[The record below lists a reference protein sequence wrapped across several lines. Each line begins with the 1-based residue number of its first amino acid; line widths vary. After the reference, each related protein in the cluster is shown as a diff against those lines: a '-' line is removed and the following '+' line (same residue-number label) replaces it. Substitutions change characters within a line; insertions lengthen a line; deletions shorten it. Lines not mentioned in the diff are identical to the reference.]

1 MKRLLI
7 ILMLTAM
14 PASAQMR
21 VLEIPVTA
29 ICWDS
34 LEEVIDHHKKTLSE
48 YPIIKLYSD
57 HENGG
62 ALLVNPDNTNWTFVA
77 FKTHPV
83 TKKTVACA
91 FFIGTA
97 WSIVKPPEPDKDT
110 KNDEWITL

>member
-1 MKRLLI
+1 MKRILI
-7 ILMLTAM
+7 ALMLLSM

-57 HENGG
+57 HEN
-62 ALLVNPDNTNWTFVA
+62 
-77 FKTHPV
+77 
-83 TKKTVACA
+83 
-91 FFIGTA
+91 
-97 WSIVKPPEPDKDT
+97 
-110 KNDEWITL
+110 